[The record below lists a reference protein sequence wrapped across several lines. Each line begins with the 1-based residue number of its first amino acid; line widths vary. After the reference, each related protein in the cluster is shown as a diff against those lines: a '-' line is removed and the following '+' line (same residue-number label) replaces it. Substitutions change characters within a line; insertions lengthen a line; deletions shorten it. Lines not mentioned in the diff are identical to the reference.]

1 MASSVSSVALVPVTS
16 LTTRSMALRPIEAG
30 VAAAFDADAL
40 RRDQALRTETVGK
53 GRAGGADEPREGA
66 NSRQATSQPAPGQ
79 TTPTGNAAFVTQL
92 LAQDQPA
99 ERRRTSFAD
108 VALAYGRFRKEPA
121 AGFVL
126 DLPQRIDVKV

>member
-16 LTTRSMALRPIEAG
+16 LTARSTALRPVEAG
-30 VAAAFDADAL
+30 VATAFDANAL

-53 GRAGGADEPREGA
+53 ARAGDTGEPSGGA
-66 NSRQATSQPAPGQ
+66 NSRQATSRPAPGQ
-79 TTPTGNAAFVTQL
+79 STPTGNAAFATQL

-108 VALAYGRFRKEPA
+108 AVLAYGRFRKEPA